1 MYSLH
6 TISYMD
12 INKWIEKMSEKPSDN
27 IIPVEK
33 GSIIVKT
40 LDEVLNLLDKDW
52 LVEKE
57 ISGNIFVMS
66 KKKAPV

>member
-1 MYSLH
+1 M
-6 TISYMD
+6 
-12 INKWIEKMSEKPSDN
+12 NKNMGKKPSDN

-57 ISGNIFVMS
+57 INGNIFVMS

>member
-1 MYSLH
+1 M
-6 TISYMD
+6 
-12 INKWIEKMSEKPSDN
+12 EKKMEKKSSDN

-52 LVEKE
+52 LVEEE
-57 ISGNIFVMS
+57 INGNIFVMS
-66 KKKAPV
+66 KKKAPGTPV

>member
-1 MYSLH
+1 MG
-6 TISYMD
+6 
-12 INKWIEKMSEKPSDN
+12 KKPSDN
-27 IIPVEK
+27 IIPIEK

-52 LVEKE
+52 LVDEE

-66 KKKAPV
+66 KRKAPGTPV

>member
-1 MYSLH
+1 
-6 TISYMD
+6 
-12 INKWIEKMSEKPSDN
+12 MSEKPSDN

-66 KKKAPV
+66 KRKAPDTPV